1 MRPGRRTL
9 LHVQLSVGL
18 GGTAG
23 RTIGRM
29 IDPIVYGDLSQQEG
43 VDALEAADVVAIL
56 SGERTSLVVR
66 VDAALA
72 AEVVLGHPSVELI
85 QTQMVLAMN
94 DADACQW
101 NRCNDRSLAP
111 PD

>member
-1 MRPGRRTL
+1 
-9 LHVQLSVGL
+9 
-18 GGTAG
+18 
-23 RTIGRM
+23 M
-29 IDPIVYGDLSQQEG
+29 IDPIVHGDLSQQEG

-56 SGERTSLVVR
+56 SGEGTALVMR

-85 QTQMVLAMN
+85 QAQMVLALN

-101 NRCNDRSLAP
+101 NRCDDSSLAP
-111 PD
+111 TD